1 MKNFFYGTVGF
12 SSFLMTSSIW
22 ADDAVQGKEGGL
34 SQTLMILGM
43 ALVFFYFILWRPEQK
58 RRKQVEKQ
66 RSSMKIGD
74 RITAMG
80 IVGTLS
86 QIQDSTVVL
95 KMIDGS
101 RIEMLKNCIT
111 DVQSSSQEVVVEEVK

>member
-1 MKNFFYGTVGF
+1 MKTFFYGVAGF
-12 SSFLMTSSIW
+12 SSFLLTSTIW
-22 ADDAVQGKEGGL
+22 ADDAGSGKEGGL

-74 RITAMG
+74 RVTAMG

-86 QIQDSTVVL
+86 QIQEATVIL
-95 KMIDGS
+95 KMVDGS
-101 RIEMLKNCIT
+101 KIEMLKSCIT
-111 DVQSSSQEVVVEEVK
+111 DVQSSSQDVVVEEVK